1 MDMNIE
7 DKEEGII
14 YTSLIMRADNPY
26 MDKVM
31 IEFKNIMLKA
41 QEGDKWK
48 IRYNN
53 QRKWY
58 KITPAETS

>member
-7 DKEEGII
+7 DEKEGTI

-41 QEGDKWK
+41 QEGDK
-48 IRYNN
+48 
-53 QRKWY
+53 
-58 KITPAETS
+58 